1 MQTLLGAAAL
11 GEMLLAHPDALP
23 VGEGDEHRAHLVDAV
38 AVGPGEAGY
47 ADAEVR
53 VHELAHAAGELDGD
67 LVAHGALFLYELRR
81 DAEQTG
87 LGLVRVDHDAAAQR
101 GARAGDVGDRFREL
115 AAGAALGRREG
126 DAPLYE
132 ELRRELGEA
141 RRVHAVGEGAEHI
154 AHALYDGGHHALGL
168 VARGRAR
175 RDADEAL
182 GVLRV
187 GGEGGV
193 RERIHVIAQP
203 VLHLALAYAEEVY
216 RV

>member
-1 MQTLLGAAAL
+1 M
-11 GEMLLAHPDALP
+11 
-23 VGEGDEHRAHLVDAV
+23 DAV

-67 LVAHGALFLYELRR
+67 LSWLTAPFSSMSSAG

-187 GGEGGV
+187 GGRGWGS
-193 RERIHVIAQP
+193 
-203 VLHLALAYAEEVY
+203 
-216 RV
+216 